1 MRRTD
6 THPTAVLGA
15 LLVAAL
21 SFALAQT
28 MVAAA
33 LPEIARAYETDVSTA
48 TWVFTGF
55 LLSASVATPL
65 LGRLGDLFGKG
76 RVLTAVLVTFAA
88 GSVVAGLASSIE
100 VLIAG
105 RVIQGVAGAVFPL
118 SFGIVRDTFPAERVP
133 VGIGVISAVF
143 GIGGGIGLPLSGVIV
158 DNVDVSWLFWI
169 GLGALPAALA
179 TWILVPAS
187 PARERVRLDWAGAVT
202 LSIGLVALLLGITRA
217 NEWGWGSAPVLALLI
232 GGVAVLAGWIA
243 LEARTPDPMVDMR
256 VLRRRPVAATNAT
269 GFLIGFAMFGSF
281 LLVPQFAQTPVASG
295 YGFGLSV
302 TGAGLLMVPSA
313 LAMLV
318 AGPLAGALGARFGSR
333 MVLTAGT
340 AFAGAAFAVL
350 LEAHSAQW
358 HFVVAMVLLGIGI
371 AFAFAAMANLVVQSV
386 DAGDVG
392 IATGINTITR
402 TIGGAFGA
410 AVVSALLAADQ
421 IAGTPLPTEGAYET
435 AFLISLGGAALA
447 LLASLWIPS
456 RSAPEPGHDREH
468 APVGALSGG

>member
-6 THPTAVLGA
+6 THPNAVLGA

-33 LPEIARAYETDVSTA
+33 LPQIASSYDTSVSTA

-76 RVLTAVLVTFAA
+76 RVLTAVLVTFAL
-88 GSVVAGLASSIE
+88 GSAVAGLASSIE

-118 SFGIVRDTFPAERVP
+118 SFGIVRDTFPSARVP

-158 DNVDVSWLFWI
+158 DNVNISWLFWI
-169 GLGALPAALA
+169 GLLALPAALA

-187 PARERVRLDWAGAVT
+187 PARERVRLDWAGAAM
-202 LSIGLVALLLGITRA
+202 LSVGLVAVLLGITRA
-217 NEWGWGSAPVLALLI
+217 NDWGWGSPEVLALII
-232 GGVAVLAGWIA
+232 GGVAALAGWIA
-243 LEARTPDPMVDMR
+243 LEMRVAEPMVDMR

-281 LLVPQFAQTPVASG
+281 LLVPQFAQTPEASG

-302 TGAGLLMVPSA
+302 TEAGLLMVPSS

-333 MVLTAGT
+333 PVLTAGT

-358 HFVVAMVLLGIGI
+358 HFIVAMVLLGIGI

-410 AVVSALLAADQ
+410 SVVAAVLASET
-421 IAGTPLPTEGAYET
+421 IAGTPLPAEGAYET

-447 LLASLWIPS
+447 LLASLWVPG

-468 APVGALSGG
+468 APMGALSRG